1 MAEINEVVEQA
12 SESVADYRV
21 GYGRPPKN
29 NQFKPGQSGN
39 PSGRRKVSGNIWNEA
54 RDAFSKPIRIKE
66 GKTTREVTT
75 AEAFVRVQ
83 VIRALRGN
91 WRSFRWILK
100 LADKIKGLM
109 PLTEAQ
115 EQSGVLRMPF
125 DHFTKPP
132 AERAAEIKKEAA
144 RRNDLLARGLPYD

>member
-21 GYGRPPKN
+21 GYGRPPRN
-29 NQFKPGQSGN
+29 SQFKPGQSGN
-39 PSGRRKVSGNIWNEA
+39 PRGRRKVSGNIWNEA

-83 VIRALRGN
+83 VDRALRGN

-132 AERAAEIKKEAA
+132 AVRAAEIKKEAA